1 MRETIKVQ
9 SERFYSEH
17 HRLLRIARHSLGNA
31 KKKEPGWADDEFL
44 AITLS
49 ALAIEAI
56 CNAVGQRAVN
66 GWGDFESCN
75 PTAKARIVCTRLH
88 IEYDSSREPWA
99 TLRWLSKFR
108 NLVAHPK
115 AETVTESKVVSEQ
128 EHEQGTHRTAPKSK
142 LEKLVTLQNAENAI
156 KAVDAALSL
165 FCENLSVEDR
175 FGILGDMWSSSSR
188 RQGGG

>member
-1 MRETIKVQ
+1 MRETIEVQ

-17 HRLLRIARHSLGNA
+17 HRLLRIARHSLNNA
-31 KKKEPGWADDEFL
+31 KRKEPGWADDEFL

-56 CNAVGQRAVN
+56 CNAVGERAVN
-66 GWGDFESCN
+66 DWQDFESCN
-75 PTAKARIVCTRLH
+75 PTAKARIICTRLH
-88 IEYDSSREPWA
+88 IEYNSSREPWA
-99 TLRWLSKFR
+99 TLLWLSKFR

-115 AETVTESKVVSEQ
+115 AATIAESKVVSEQ
-128 EHEQGTHRTAPKSK
+128 DHAQGTYRTAPKSK
-142 LEKLVTLQNAENAI
+142 LEKRVTLQNAEKAI

-165 FCENLSVEDR
+165 FCEKLSVEDR

>member
-1 MRETIKVQ
+1 MRETIEVQ

-17 HRLLRIARHSLGNA
+17 HRLLRIARHSLDNA

-56 CNAVGQRAVN
+56 CNAVGEKAVS

-75 PTAKARIVCTRLH
+75 PTAKARIVCTHLH
-88 IEYDSSREPWA
+88 IEYDSSREPWT

-115 AETVTESKVVSEQ
+115 AEMIAESKVVSEQ
-128 EHEQGTHRTAPKSK
+128 EHEQGTHRTVPKSK

-156 KAVDAALSL
+156 KAVDAAFSL
-165 FCENLSVEDR
+165 FCEKLSVEDS
-175 FGILGDMWSSSSR
+175 FGISGDMWSVSSQ
-188 RQGGG
+188 RQDGG

>member
-56 CNAVGQRAVN
+56 YNAVGERAVN
-66 GWGDFESCN
+66 KWENFESCN
-75 PTAKARIVCTRLH
+75 PTAKARIICTHLH
-88 IEYDSSREPWA
+88 IKYDSSREPWA
-99 TLRWLSKFR
+99 TLLWLSIFR

-115 AETVTESKVVSEQ
+115 AATIAESKVVSEQ
-128 EHEQGTHRTAPKSK
+128 DHAQGTHRTAPKSK
-142 LEKLVTLQNAENAI
+142 LEKRVTLQNAEKAI
-156 KAVDAALSL
+156 KAVDVALSL
-165 FCENLSVEDR
+165 FCEKLSIEDQ
-175 FGILGDMWSSSSR
+175 FGISGDMWSVSSR
-188 RQGGG
+188 RQDGG

>member
-1 MRETIKVQ
+1 MQKAIKVQ
-9 SERFYSEH
+9 SERFYSAH
-17 HRLLRIARHSLGNA
+17 HALLRIARHSLDNA

-44 AITLS
+44 TITLS

-56 CNAVGQRAVN
+56 YNAVGARAVN

-75 PTAKARIVCTRLH
+75 PTAKARIVCTRLD
-88 IEYDSSREPWA
+88 IKYDSSREPWA

-115 AETVTESKVVSEQ
+115 AEAIAESTVVSEQ
-128 EHEQGTHRTAPKSK
+128 EHEQGTNRTAPKSK

-156 KAVDAALSL
+156 KAVDDALSL
-165 FCENLSVEDR
+165 FCEKLSAEDR
-175 FGILGDMWSSSSR
+175 FGISGDMWSASSR
-188 RQGGG
+188 LQDGS